1 MAFGPPGS
9 LTSPASG
16 AVADINTILTQEA
29 NRIGQ
34 DIHKATLHT
43 SPWIDLIKQN
53 TFPEGMGYT
62 LNTLIYDRA
71 LPITPLANDLGHDP
85 AGSLVGTNWAA
96 LGAVTASGANGF
108 TGGQTETT
116 ASLPT
121 EDNNV
126 NTIDFSK
133 VLKSYSL
140 SRAVIESP
148 RINVE
153 ELRYAAHRT
162 EQLRAIMD
170 LLKESTRQTW
180 ESRYRQQY
188 DKQADNVVYAKA
200 SSSIFATGGEGKA
213 THGTDVTELID
224 CDAAITAGGDAATTD
239 EIGTDA
245 NLSNALLDK
254 IYYQLVRKGAG
265 TNAYGR
271 ENGRPV
277 FTLVCSSEASYQ
289 LQTEAGFRDDV
300 RYNNAA
306 VSDLIAPLGV
316 EKSFRGFYHLIDDMA
331 PRFNIATADGS
342 GAGATDNNPVEVPV
356 YTVDQPGS
364 DTGAGKVIMN
374 TNYDNADVEV
384 AYVLHQDVMESL
396 IPAPIT
402 GAGALKFDP
411 VNYKGDFKWTNIPDV
426 TRNPDGTIGF
436 FRGIM
441 ASASKPIK
449 TDFGYVIFFK
459 RSSSTPAA
467 I

>member
-1 MAFGPPGS
+1 MSNVFGPPGT
-9 LTSPASG
+9 LVNNASG
-16 AVADINTILTQEA
+16 ATTAINTILTQEA
-29 NRIGQ
+29 GRIGA

-43 SPWIDLIKQN
+43 SPWIDLIKQS

-62 LNTLIYDRA
+62 LSTLVYDRA
-71 LPITPLANDLGHDP
+71 LPITPLANDLSADP
-85 AGSLVGTNWAA
+85 ASSLVGTDWSA
-96 LGAVTASGANGF
+96 LGTEQATAAAGYS
-108 TGGQTETT
+108 GGQT
-116 ASLPT
+116 ASTNSNPT
-121 EDNNV
+121 EDTNV
-126 NTIDFSK
+126 NIIDFSK
-133 VLKSYSL
+133 QLKSFSL

-170 LLKESTRQTW
+170 LLKESTRQSW
-180 ESRYRQQY
+180 EDRYRQQFG
-188 DKQADNVVYAKA
+188 KQADNVIYAKA
-200 SSSIFATGGEGKA
+200 SGTVFSTGAEGKA
-213 THGTDVTELID
+213 LYGEATADLLNVDG
-224 CDAAITAGGDAATTD
+224 AITVGGDEGD
-239 EIGTDA
+239 DNVINTDA
-245 NLSNALLDK
+245 NISNALLDK
-254 IYYQLVRKGAG
+254 AYFQLVRKGAG

-289 LQTEAGFRDDV
+289 LMTEAGFRDDV
-300 RYNNAA
+300 RYNSSK

-316 EKSFRGFYHLIDDMA
+316 EKSFRGFYHLIDDLA
-331 PRFNIATADGS
+331 PRFDLALTGE
-342 GAGATDNNPVEVPV
+342 NNNLVQVPA
-356 YTVDQPGS
+356 YDVDQ
-364 DTGAGKVIMN
+364 TNNKVVMS
-374 TNYDNADVEV
+374 TAYDSAAVE
-384 AYVLHQDVMESL
+384 AAFILHQDVMESL

-411 VNYKGDFKWTNIPDV
+411 VNYKGEFKWTNIPDV

-449 TDFGYVIFFK
+449 TDFGYVILFK
-459 RSSSTPAA
+459 RTSSTPAA

>member
-1 MAFGPPGS
+1 MAFGPPGT
-9 LTSPASG
+9 LTNVGADG
-16 AVADINTILTQEA
+16 AVDNINTILTQEA
-29 NRIGQ
+29 GRIGQ

-43 SPWIDLIKQN
+43 SPWMDLIKQS

-71 LPITPLANDLGHDP
+71 LPITPLANDLSSSP
-85 AGSLVGTNWAA
+85 ANSLVGTDWSA
-96 LGAVTASGANGF
+96 LGVTQASASAGF

-121 EDNNV
+121 EDTNV
-126 NTIDFSK
+126 NIIDFSK

-153 ELRYAAHRT
+153 ELRYAAHRA

-170 LLKESTRQTW
+170 LLKESTRQSW
-180 ESRYRQQY
+180 EDRYRQQY
-188 DKQADNVVYAKA
+188 DQICDNVVYAKA
-200 SSSIFATGGEGKA
+200 SATRFTTGAEGKA
-213 THGTDVTELID
+213 THGPSGDLLDID
-224 CDAAITAGGDAATTD
+224 DTALTAGGDGTD
-239 EIGTDA
+239 NDAIDTDA
-245 NLSNALLDK
+245 NISNALLDK
-254 IYYQLVRKGAG
+254 IYFQLVRKGAG
-265 TNAYGR
+265 AGASGR

-289 LQTEAGFRDDV
+289 LMTEAGFRDDV
-300 RYNNAA
+300 RYNNAK

-331 PRFNIATADGS
+331 PRFNLTLS
-342 GAGATDNNPVEVPV
+342 SEKLVNVPV
-356 YTVDQPGS
+356 YEVDQ
-364 DTGAGKVIMN
+364 TNNKVKIN
-374 TNYDNADVEV
+374 AAYDSADVEV
-384 AYVLHQDVMESL
+384 AYILHQDVMESL
-396 IPAPIT
+396 IPAPI
-402 GAGALKFDP
+402 GNVNGLSFDP
-411 VNYKGDFKWTNIPDV
+411 VSYKGDFKWTNIPDV
-426 TRNPDGTIGF
+426 QRNPDGTIGF

-449 TDFGYVIFFK
+449 TDFGYVILFK

-467 I
+467 V

>member
-1 MAFGPPGS
+1 MAHTATDFGPPG
-9 LTSPASG
+9 LHTNPTGG
-16 AVADINTILTQEA
+16 AITHINTILTQEA
-29 NRIGQ
+29 GRIGN

-43 SPWIDLIKQN
+43 SPWLDLIKQT

-71 LPITPLANDLGHDP
+71 LPITPVAASVDG
-85 AGSLVGTNWAA
+85 GSDALVGTDWSA
-96 LGAVTASGANGF
+96 LGTEQATASAGF
-108 TGGQTETT
+108 SGGQT
-116 ASLPT
+116 ASTFTNPS
-121 EDNNV
+121 EGPNV
-126 NTIDFSK
+126 NTIDFTK
-133 VLKSYSL
+133 ILKNYSL

-153 ELRYAAHRT
+153 ELRYAAHRA

-170 LLKESTRQTW
+170 LLKESTRQSW
-180 ESRYRQQY
+180 EDRYRQQY
-188 DKQADNVVYAKA
+188 DKVCDNVVYAKT
-200 SSSIFATGGEGKA
+200 SSSVFATGGEGKA
-213 THGTDVTELID
+213 THSTTLADIID
-224 CDAAITAGGDAATTD
+224 CDAGIGAGGDGSATDTID
-239 EIGTDA
+239 TDA

-300 RYNNAA
+300 RYNNSK
-306 VSDLIAPLGV
+306 VSELIAPLGV

-331 PRFNIATADGS
+331 PRFNLATADGV
-342 GAGATDNNPVEVPV
+342 GTGQTDNNPVSVPV
-356 YTVDQPGS
+356 YDVS
-364 DTGAGKVIMN
+364 DSGKKIVMN
-374 TNYDNADVEV
+374 PLYDSADVEV
-384 AYVLHQDVMESL
+384 AYILHQDVMESL

-402 GAGALKFDP
+402 GAGSLKFDP
-411 VNYKGDFKWTNIPDV
+411 INYKGEFKWTNIPDV
-426 TRNPDGTIGF
+426 SLNPDGTIGF

-467 I
+467 